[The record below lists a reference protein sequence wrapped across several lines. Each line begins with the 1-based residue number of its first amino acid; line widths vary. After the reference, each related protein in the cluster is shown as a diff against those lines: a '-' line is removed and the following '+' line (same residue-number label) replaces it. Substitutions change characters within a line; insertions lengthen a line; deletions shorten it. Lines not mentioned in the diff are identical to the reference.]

1 MFTVSGPMGRRLDV
15 DLNGTNVAFV
25 AGTGALPIM
34 DLIGFIARQ
43 TLKVSGVDSL
53 VLGDR
58 FKLTV
63 FGRFRDD
70 EKIGQKLMT
79 ALSEANPTQF

>member
-43 TLKVSGVDSL
+43 TLKVSGVDS
-53 VLGDR
+53 
-58 FKLTV
+58 
-63 FGRFRDD
+63 
-70 EKIGQKLMT
+70 
-79 ALSEANPTQF
+79 